1 VGPTQ
6 STAVSHKSC
15 LSHAGA
21 GTGTACLTNACLA
34 SSHAAPC
41 SSSPPIYSTTPAAA
55 LALSH
60 SAFSFRATPPR
71 SLPLAPISPSAAAPA
86 TSSRLRRLSPTVS
99 LRCRLRSYIF
109 FSPRS
114 TVLPPLLPFSRATAR
129 RRSMPPPFLPLLFSP
144 APSLTPPPPRSILFL
159 ARLDLPALRRHSS
172 FLCSFSYRTVP
183 PSTLLVAGRDPARCR
198 PTGSSFPFPGVLSAE
213 INRFI
218 SICRA
223 DLSHNPLL
231 LRFHSFSTSLIRE
244 YLVQSIWYSRSG
256 TVCILILA
264 P

>member
-41 SSSPPIYSTTPAAA
+41 SSSPPIHSTTPAAA

-60 SAFSFRATPPR
+60 SAFSLRATPPR

-144 APSLTPPPPRSILFL
+144 APSLTPPAPSQHPLPRPPRSPCPASPLFVSL
-159 ARLDLPALRRHSS
+159 FFLLPHGATVNSLGRRPRSCT
-172 FLCSFSYRTVP
+172 LPSYRFLISLP
-183 PSTLLVAGRDPARCR
+183 WS
-198 PTGSSFPFPGVLSAE
+198 
-213 INRFI
+213 
-218 SICRA
+218 SICR
-223 DLSHNPLL
+223 N
-231 LRFHSFSTSLIRE
+231 
-244 YLVQSIWYSRSG
+244 QSIHFHLPRRFKSQSI
-256 TVCILILA
+256 TLA
-264 P
+264 FPFIFNFVDM